1 MTILILGL
9 VLFLGT
15 HSLGFLAPGVRAQ
28 AIARLGE
35 NGWKGIYTMLSL
47 IGFILLVWGYGEARI
62 APVGIW
68 APPVWTRHLGLLI
81 MLPVFPLLFAM
92 ALPGRIQS
100 AVGHPMVTAVILWAI
115 AHLIANG
122 NLADIVLFGAF
133 LVWSVADRISFLF
146 RNVAPVPGAPP
157 GKYNDLIALVG
168 GLAIYLAMLFGLHTW
183 LFGVS
188 PLGTVAT

>member
-1 MTILILGL
+1 MTILIVGL
-9 VLFLGT
+9 VLFLGV
-15 HSLGFLAPGVRAQ
+15 HSLGFLAPGVRAA

-35 NGWKGIYTMLSL
+35 NGWKGVAGLLSL
-47 IGFILLVWGYGEARI
+47 GGFVLLVWGYGEARI

-81 MLPVFPLLFAM
+81 MLPVFPLLLAM

-100 AVGHPMVTAVILWAI
+100 AVGHPMVTSVILWAI

-122 NLADIVLFGAF
+122 NLADLVLFGAF
-133 LVWSVADRISFLF
+133 LVWSLADRLSFLY
-146 RNVAPVPGAPP
+146 RTADPVPGAPP
-157 GKYNDLIALVG
+157 GKYNDLIAIVA
-168 GLAIYLAMLFGLHTW
+168 GLGLYAAFLLGLHTW

-188 PLGTVAT
+188 PLGTA